1 MSNGVLQFRIIVLF
15 AAAALFCL
23 TCAVTVPEKE
33 VGIQESGMSDKQ
45 FVEAIKQQIDYEVT
59 EKDALDDIESVRG
72 KVVKWSGNIT
82 QIWNEKIHILG
93 RGEEERTNFFE
104 FLLDHPLPRETRIG
118 DVTQTL
124 IVGDA
129 IRVVGRIVNLQTIRA
144 RSINLERIFG
154 IEPNVSTWSP
164 GEIGPSYNVTAPI
177 LKGYIISKDNDR
189 NFENPVWV
197 GHR

>member
-1 MSNGVLQFRIIVLF
+1 MSNEGLQFRVMVLF
-15 AAAALFCL
+15 AAATLLLLA
-23 TCAVTVPEKE
+23 CAGAVSDR
-33 VGIQESGMSDKQ
+33 GAGGQSFMSDEE
-45 FVEAIKQQIDYEVT
+45 FVASIRREIDYEVT
-59 EKDALDDIESVRG
+59 EKDVLDDIESVRG

-129 IRVVGRIVNLQTIRA
+129 ICVVGRIVNLQTVRA
-144 RSINLERIFG
+144 RSINIERIFV
-154 IEPNVSTWSP
+154 IEPNISPLSP

>member
-1 MSNGVLQFRIIVLF
+1 MSNKALLFRVVVSF
-15 AAAALFCL
+15 AAAALL
-23 TCAVTVPEKE
+23 LLACAGAVSER
-33 VGIQESGMSDKQ
+33 GAGGLSDMSDEQ
-45 FVEAIKQQIDYEVT
+45 FVASIKQEIDYQVT
-59 EKDALDDIESVRG
+59 EKDALDNIGLARG
-72 KVVKWSGNIT
+72 KVVKWNGNIT
-82 QIWNEKIHILG
+82 QIWNDRIHVLG

-104 FLLDHPLPRETRIG
+104 FQLDHPLPRETHIG

-129 IRVVGRIVNLQTIRA
+129 IWVVGRIVNLETVRA
-144 RSINLERIFG
+144 RSINIERISG
-154 IEPNVSTWSP
+154 IQPNISPLSP

-189 NFENPVWV
+189 NFENPVWI

>member
-1 MSNGVLQFRIIVLF
+1 MSNEVLQFRVIVLF
-15 AAAALFCL
+15 AAAALL
-23 TCAVTVPEKE
+23 LLACAGAVSERG
-33 VGIQESGMSDKQ
+33 VGGKSVMSDEE
-45 FVEAIKQQIDYEVT
+45 FMASIKREIDYEVT

-72 KVVKWSGNIT
+72 KVIKWSGNIT

-129 IRVVGRIVNLQTIRA
+129 ICVIGRIVNLQTVRA
-144 RSINLERIFG
+144 RSINIERIFG
-154 IEPNVSTWSP
+154 IEPNISPLSP
-164 GEIGPSYNVTAPI
+164 GEIGPSYNVTAPV